1 MCYFSDIPFTYQRRS
16 LIALSI
22 NQTLARRDR
31 IEKIVIPP
39 SGYGI
44 MRDISVGKGAMIWN

>member
-1 MCYFSDIPFTYQRRS
+1 
-16 LIALSI
+16 
-22 NQTLARRDR
+22 LARRDR